1 MFDSWYPSF
10 KLIIPKVRDIAPAY
24 KNAHEFFKFIDVL
37 PPGLKFFYTPLKMV
51 GDMQDTN
58 GNNRIETIELW
69 HQDPVECIAELLGNP
84 YYCGKQEYAPRRV
97 FRNSNGTNQEYG
109 EMWTADWW
117 WKTQVCE
124 LNTKKKLTLAIGII
138 ACWCNYCPCHHCI

>member
-10 KLIIPKVRDIAPAY
+10 RLIIPKVQDIAPAY
-24 KNAHEFFKFIDVL
+24 KNACEFFKFIDVL

-138 ACWCNYCPCHHCI
+138 ACWCNYCPCHHHI